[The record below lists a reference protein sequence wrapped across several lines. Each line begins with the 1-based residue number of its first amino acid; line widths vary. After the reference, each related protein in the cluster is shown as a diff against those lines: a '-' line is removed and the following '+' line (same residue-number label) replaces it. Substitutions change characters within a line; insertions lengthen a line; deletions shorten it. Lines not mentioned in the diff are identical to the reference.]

1 MFEVAVTT
9 SKMAEVAVNLTGI
22 IPGLLYIL
30 LRSNANWTMI
40 RPIGT
45 SWWSGKRRMRL
56 SSSTNMDVYD
66 HMTSPV
72 SLQSENSPKLMHD
85 PEKALIESP
94 RQIQVSET
102 QVKSSDYPIQQQ
114 LSKSEAMLP
123 PKAILTRPN
132 TQNRINYSVFPTHN
146 TITARESVSTTFS
159 QDEEEDLELPK
170 PLFYSY
176 AHKRELSGQSNS
188 TSATVQIGLRLSIP
202 NHVLTPIEQSP
213 VGTTPDL
220 PVGPTPTSSVSPVRG
235 MMSSRSDRSKKPGSD
250 IAILPIQ
257 PNKARTPSQILSPRS
272 NLLSPS
278 WIFRKGDT
286 LGFGHRQGEGDMMKS
301 LPPVPAGETL
311 SAVNPQGSPKVSKL
325 DVRSETAR
333 RQAWI
338 WWALDA

>member
-1 MFEVAVTT
+1 MFEVAFTT
-9 SKMAEVAVNLTGI
+9 SKMAEVAVNLTGL

-45 SWWSGKRRMRL
+45 SWWSRKRRMRL
-56 SSSTNMDVYD
+56 SCSTKMDVYD

-85 PEKALIESP
+85 PEKALVESP

-102 QVKSSDYPIQQQ
+102 QVQSSDYPIQQQ
-114 LSKSEAMLP
+114 ISKSEAISP

-132 TQNRINYSVFPTHN
+132 TQYRVNYSMFPTHN
-146 TITARESVSTTFS
+146 TIMARESVSTTFS
-159 QDEEEDLELPK
+159 QDEDEDLELPK

-213 VGTTPDL
+213 VGTTHDL
-220 PVGPTPTSSVSPVRG
+220 PLGPTPTSSPSPSPIRG
-235 MMSSRSDRSKKPGSD
+235 MKPSRSDRSKKPSSD

-257 PNKARTPSQILSPRS
+257 PNEARTPSQILSPRS

-286 LGFGHRQGEGDMMKS
+286 LGFGRQQGEGDMMKS

-311 SAVNPQGSPKVSKL
+311 PALNPQGSPKVCKL
-325 DVRSETAR
+325 NGKSETAR
-333 RQAWI
+333 RQAWM
-338 WWALDA
+338 